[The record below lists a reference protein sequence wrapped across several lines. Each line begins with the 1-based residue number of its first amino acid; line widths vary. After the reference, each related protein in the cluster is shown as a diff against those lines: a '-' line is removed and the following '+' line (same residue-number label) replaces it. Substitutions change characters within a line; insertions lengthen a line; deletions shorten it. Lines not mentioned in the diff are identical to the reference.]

1 MPLVLFSL
9 RVWTW
14 CLWAQ
19 RTCISWS
26 RYLHSRRGRWSN
38 IIIRSYNSCQSL
50 KILQQCR
57 LLWQLQN
64 AIEWQTRL
72 LKSIMATEPLIH
84 WLSKFSQILRDLV
97 MNCFGSLTLNC
108 LVTTKRSHILKP
120 TCSFPLQVCWS
131 MCGLL
136 VKNRHK
142 MVNSL
147 KHISNETI
155 ISKDFE
161 NRSSLKNVQ
170 ENLAQA

>member
-1 MPLVLFSL
+1 
-9 RVWTW
+9 
-14 CLWAQ
+14 
-19 RTCISWS
+19 
-26 RYLHSRRGRWSN
+26 
-38 IIIRSYNSCQSL
+38 
-50 KILQQCR
+50 
-57 LLWQLQN
+57 
-64 AIEWQTRL
+64 
-72 LKSIMATEPLIH
+72 
-84 WLSKFSQILRDLV
+84 

-108 LVTTKRSHILKP
+108 LVTTKRSHILKQ
-120 TCSFPLQVCWS
+120 TCSFPLQVYLS

-170 ENLAQA
+170 ENLAQAYGISQMKMIPILKTKEETISYLQRLGF